1 MLFLASTNDVLRV
14 ITDAACSIDV
24 QASFVDLSAGTPAPG
39 VQRTKISTATTT
51 TVVSAPASSTTRNIK
66 ALSIR
71 NTHASTSVGIGVQV
85 FDGTNAYEIEAAV
98 LAPGQ
103 SAVFF
108 DGQWFTQSSA
118 VTPDQ
123 AWETRAI
130 ATFGAN
136 DSSPATALLHLQRGG
151 NVAATPTNI
160 TTSVAR
166 CSLFRPR
173 RTIVVDSVYMYG
185 VGLTTNVFRCAIY
198 RYSDHARLTSELAF
212 STAVNTWGVVTSGLN
227 LTLSAGVLYYMACSV
242 NATGTTAGPACI
254 GGTVAATTGQIATAP
269 GSLPN
274 NLAPGLGFLDG
285 YFFQFAVT
293 TGALPA
299 TAPTPAAQ
307 AAWTGGMPAFFLT
320 SL

>member
-1 MLFLASTNDVLRV
+1 MLLLVSTNDVLRI
-14 ITDAACSIDV
+14 ITDAACSVDV
-24 QASFVDLSAGTPAPG
+24 QASYVDLAAGTPTPG
-39 VQRTKISTATTT
+39 AQRTKISTATTT
-51 TVVSAPASSTTRNIK
+51 TVVSAPGASTARNVK
-66 ALSIR
+66 AITIR
-71 NTHASTSVGIGVQV
+71 NTHASTSVGIDVQV

-123 AWETRAI
+123 AWETKAI

-160 TTSVAR
+160 GTSVAR

-173 RTIVVDSVYMYG
+173 RTIVVDAIYQYG
-185 VGLTTNVFRCAIY
+185 VGATTNVYRCAIY
-198 RYSDHARLTSELAF
+198 RYSDHARLTSEIAF
-212 STAVNTWGVVTSGLN
+212 STAANTWGVVNSGLA
-227 LTLSAGVLYYMACSV
+227 LTLSAGVLYYVACSV
-242 NATGTTAGPACI
+242 NATGTTAGPACL

-269 GSLPN
+269 DALPN
-274 NLAPGLGFLDG
+274 NLAPALGFLDG
-285 YFFQFAVT
+285 FFFQFSVT
-293 TGALPA
+293 VGALPA

>member
-1 MLFLASTNDVLRV
+1 MLFLASTSDILRV
-14 ITDAACSIDV
+14 VTDAVCAVDV
-24 QASFVDLSAGTPAPG
+24 QASFVDLSAGTPTPG
-39 VQRTKISTATTT
+39 VQRAKISTATTT
-51 TVVSAPASSTTRNIK
+51 TVVSAPGASTTRNVK
-66 ALSIR
+66 AITIR
-71 NTHASTSVGIGVQV
+71 NVHASTSVGVTVQV
-85 FDGTNAYEIEAAV
+85 FDGTSAYEIEKAV

-103 SAVFF
+103 SAVFL

-123 AWETRAI
+123 AWETKAI

-136 DSSPATALLHLQRGG
+136 DSSPANALLHLQRGG

-160 TTSVAR
+160 GTSVAR

-173 RTIVVDSVYMYG
+173 RDFTVDAIYQYG
-185 VGLTTNVFRCAIY
+185 VGATSVFRMAIY
-198 RYSDHARLTSELAF
+198 RYSDLARLTAEYPF
-212 STAVNTWGVVTSGLN
+212 NTSANVWGNVASSVG
-227 LTLSAGVLYYMACSV
+227 LTLSAGVLYFVACSV
-242 NATGTTAGPACI
+242 NATGTTAGPACL

-269 GSLPN
+269 DALPN
-274 NLAPGLGFLDG
+274 NLAPALGFLDG
-285 YFFQFAVT
+285 YFFQFTVT
-293 TGALPA
+293 AGALPA